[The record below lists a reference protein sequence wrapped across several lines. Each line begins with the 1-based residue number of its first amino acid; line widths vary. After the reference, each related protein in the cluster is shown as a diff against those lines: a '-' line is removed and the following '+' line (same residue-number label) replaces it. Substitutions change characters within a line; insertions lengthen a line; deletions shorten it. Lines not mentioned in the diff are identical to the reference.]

1 MHDVFFRYS
10 YSQALDRLHRAKGK
24 SRQES
29 LDLVQKKVSRC
40 LVKVFKFSL
49 SLSIYIYMLFLY
61 NAIMFLNTFKHSKTL
76 VLRIIFPRS
85 TIPAFWLNVDVRPC
99 NFLAT
104 LLKPYCFA
112 RWSWW
117 ETHWTRSLGSNM
129 SRVPR
134 GHRRKQVSLKKIIY
148 IHIMYVLCMFYIHI
162 MYVLCMWSHM

>member
-10 YSQALDRLHRAKGK
+10 YSQPLNRLHRAKGK

-29 LDLVQKKVSRC
+29 LDLVQKKVSQC

-49 SLSIYIYMLFLY
+49 SLYIYLISIYIYTCFFY
-61 NAIMFLNTFKHSKTL
+61 NAIMFSNPFKHSKTL

-104 LLKPYCFA
+104 SLKPYCFA

-134 GHRRKQVSLKKIIY
+134 SLSKKIIY
-148 IHIMYVLCMFYIHI
+148 IHILYVLCMFYIHI